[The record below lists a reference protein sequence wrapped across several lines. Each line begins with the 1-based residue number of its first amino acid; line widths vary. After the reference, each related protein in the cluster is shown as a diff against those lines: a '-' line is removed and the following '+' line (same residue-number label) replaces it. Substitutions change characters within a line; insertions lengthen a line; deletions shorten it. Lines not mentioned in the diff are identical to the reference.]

1 MKIFDTHCHINSEEY
16 DDILEE
22 VIERANNQNVTDMMV
37 IGTDIKSSLKAIEI
51 ANNHKNIY
59 ASIGIFPT
67 DLAKMKEND
76 LEILEKIASNPSV
89 KAVGEV
95 GLDYHYDEINKEQQ
109 KEYFQ
114 YFLRFANKHHLPV
127 IIHTRDADLD
137 TLTILKE
144 NKHLLQD
151 SGIMHCFS
159 GSKEMAKEYVKLGLY
174 ISFAGP
180 LTFKNA
186 ERTREVAKSIPL
198 ERILVE
204 TDSPYLT
211 PVPYRGKMNEPKN
224 TYYTLE
230 MMAKIHD
237 VSIEEI
243 ANITYKNA
251 LKVFKLYEED

>member
-16 DDILEE
+16 DVILEE
-22 VIERANNQNVTDMMV
+22 VIARAHNQSVTNMMV
-37 IGTDIKSSLKAIEI
+37 IGTDVKSSLKAIEI
-51 ANNHKNIY
+51 ANNHNGIY

-67 DLAKMKEND
+67 DLAKMGEKD
-76 LEILEKIASNPSV
+76 LEVLENIVNNPNV
-89 KAVGEV
+89 KAIGEV
-95 GLDYHYDEINKEQQ
+95 GLDYHYDEINKAQQ
-109 KEYFQ
+109 KEYFK
-114 YFLRFANKHHLPV
+114 YFLKFANQHHLPI

-144 NKHLLQD
+144 NKHLIQD
-151 SGIMHCFS
+151 GGIMHCFS
-159 GSKEMAKEYVKLGLY
+159 GSKEMAKEYIKLGFY

-186 ERTREVAKSIPL
+186 ERTREVAKNIPL
-198 ERILVE
+198 DRILVE

-230 MMAKIHD
+230 MMAKIHGL
-237 VSIEEI
+237 SIDEM
-243 ANITYKNA
+243 ADITYKNSM
-251 LKVFKLYEED
+251 KVFKLYEKN

>member
-16 DDILEE
+16 DDILDE
-22 VIERANNQNVTDMMV
+22 VIERAHNQNVTDMMV
-37 IGTDIKSSLKAIEI
+37 IGTDVKSSLKAIEI
-51 ANNHKNIY
+51 ANKHKNVY
-59 ASIGIFPT
+59 ASIGVFPT
-67 DLAKMKEND
+67 DLVNMGEND
-76 LEILEKIASNPSV
+76 LEILEKLASNPSV

-109 KEYFQ
+109 KEYFR

-144 NKHLLQD
+144 HKHLLQD
-151 SGIMHCFS
+151 CGIMHCFS
-159 GSKEMAKEYVKLGLY
+159 GSKEMAKEYVKLGFY

-198 ERILVE
+198 DRILVE

-237 VSIEEI
+237 ISMEEM
-243 ANITYKNA
+243 ANITYKNS
-251 LKVFKLYEED
+251 LKVFKLYEKD